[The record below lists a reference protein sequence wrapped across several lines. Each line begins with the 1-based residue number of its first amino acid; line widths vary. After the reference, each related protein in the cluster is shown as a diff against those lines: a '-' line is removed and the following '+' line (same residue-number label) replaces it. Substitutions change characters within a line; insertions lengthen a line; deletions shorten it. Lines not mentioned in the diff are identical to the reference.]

1 MTVPESFSQQLRES
15 TRQVHERAHHSTF
28 MTALLDGRLPLR
40 SYTRLA
46 EQYYFIYR
54 TLEQA
59 SEAMACD
66 AVGAPFVLDELYRLP
81 ALSEDLEFLAG
92 PEWRHTASPLPATE
106 KYVRRMREVAFE
118 WPGGYVAHHYTRYLG
133 DLAGGQVVGSLLRRR
148 YGISGAGA
156 RFYDFSRVGNP
167 HAFRKRYRHLLDNA
181 GWDAGERRRIVDET
195 LLAFELNISVLTEL
209 AAATAAHSAA

>member
-1 MTVPESFSQQLRES
+1 MA
-15 TRQVHERAHHSTF
+15 AHGQPV
-28 MTALLDGRLPLR
+28 A
-40 SYTRLA
+40 
-46 EQYYFIYR
+46 
-54 TLEQA
+54 
-59 SEAMACD
+59 
-66 AVGAPFVLDELYRLP
+66 
-81 ALSEDLEFLAG
+81 
-92 PEWRHTASPLPATE
+92 RHE